1 MPARVLLRESN
12 QRGKAEVERW
22 WHRKVVA
29 LDPSSHS
36 TSTCT
41 AEKLG
46 AAHLDGGGIDEE
58 APRELV
64 HNEEDAVG

>member
-1 MPARVLLRESN
+1 MNGGRI
-12 QRGKAEVERW
+12 
-22 WHRKVVA
+22 RKVVA

-41 AEKLG
+41 DEKLG

-64 HNEEDAVG
+64 HNEKDAVG